1 MSQFDFAGL
10 SETSPLVKSLRAA
23 LVKGSGQAVPF
34 VVIGKVKRVTGVSIK
49 DVEMT
54 LENGQTVTY
63 RVKNTGDI
71 FRVQLNG
78 KDLPLKGDMTMLN
91 DVSKE
96 IGEKVRAAQPAF
108 DKRQAAARVVIP
120 KAAASNK
127 VMTTAQRLKAAQE
140 QEAKLDD
147 AIAKATAIRDD
158 LKAKLDGHAN
168 GGIPTGSTG
177 SGTGVA
183 MQAVTAPT
191 LTPTASA
198 STSTGGVVRLFDSY
212 RAKKP
217 IPAQDFNAAD
227 FAAVHNDPAVT
238 ADDILASFP
247 PDTKQK
253 MADVQAKVDALGST
267 EKLHKPDGRNYSP
280 EREKYH
286 QTIMY
291 TPGLAYDE
299 DGKPLPEL
307 VPPTAAKAKKYKPK
321 KGEKPVFIL
330 LGGRGGSGK
339 SRFDGMV
346 YNPPPAKV
354 IDADGIKA
362 RMTEYKGW
370 NAAEVHDESTDIVG
384 KALDKCLAL
393 GINVVLDATMKSDK
407 PELFELIEKF
417 KEAGYR
423 IEAHYMHLPRQEAA
437 KRAVGRFLNPK
448 SGRYVPVDI
457 VLGNTTNEA
466 TFEKVKRLADA
477 WSFRD
482 NNVPRGSDPI
492 MISSSG

>member
-227 FAAVHNDPAVT
+227 FAAVHDDPSVSEQSIF
-238 ADDILASFP
+238 DGFP
-247 PDTKQK
+247 PEARMEMDKV
-253 MADVQAKVDALGST
+253 AAKVK
-267 EKLHKPDGRNYSP
+267 EVKPTDQIYTLADGTYTD
-280 EREKYH
+280 ERTKYH
-286 QTIMY
+286 SFVMETA
-291 TPGLAYDE
+291 GLGVDD
-299 DGKPLPEL
+299 DGKPLPALIPADLGPYMPAPGE
-307 VPPTAAKAKKYKPK
+307 PPL
-321 KGEKPVFIL
+321 FIL

-339 SRFDGMV
+339 SRFKGMV
-346 YNPPPAKV
+346 YNPPPAVV

-362 RMTEYKGW
+362 RMKEYQGW
-370 NAAEVHDESTDIVG
+370 NAAEVHEESSHIVDRALEILL
-384 KALDKCLAL
+384 KA
-393 GINVVLDATMKSDK
+393 GVNVVLDATMKTAKSAIQK
-407 PELFELIEKF
+407 VEMF
-417 KEAGYR
+417 KEKKYR
-423 IEAHYMHLPRQEAA
+423 VEAHYMHLPRQEAA
-437 KRAVGRFLNPK
+437 KRAVDRFFNAK
-448 SGRYVPVDI
+448 NGKGRYVPVDV
-457 VLGNTTNEA
+457 VLGNTTNEQ
-466 TFEKVKRLADA
+466 TFEQIKPLVDA

-482 NNVPRGSDPI
+482 NNVAKGQDPVL
-492 MISSSG
+492 ISSSQ